1 MGTKYTGWAFLVAFI
16 AYLVVLPSAV
26 FSQSDFYRGKT
37 ITIIQGRD
45 PGGTGDLRVRAMNPF
60 LQKYIPGNP
69 TIINEFMPGG
79 GGRKA
84 ANHVFRSARPD
95 GLTIGNAGASLV
107 SLAILGETGILY
119 DLDKFSYLGSPYS
132 AYHPIFLSRKQA
144 GWDNLEKLRAA
155 AGIRVG
161 GQSVGFSTYVEGRL
175 FAYVLGLKDAKF
187 VTGYGGAELDPALL
201 RGEIDARASGADG
214 VVRNVD
220 WLQGGVVNF
229 HAIIEI
235 PKGEKHPQFSHLP
248 ELESLARS
256 ESARKVVILQR
267 AFRVGGAPSFLPP
280 GTPSDRV
287 KILQEAFRKTY
298 LDPGFQKEYKKIVG
312 NDPSPLLPEHHEKI
326 IKEIPRE
333 PEVIE
338 LFKKIAGGD
347 PLPPH

>member
-1 MGTKYTGWAFLVAFI
+1 MGTKYTGRVFAVAFI
-16 AYLVVLPSAV
+16 ASSVVLPSAL
-26 FSQSDFYRGKT
+26 FSQSDYYKGKT

-45 PGGTGDLRVRAMNPF
+45 PGGTGDLRVRALIPF

-95 GLTIGNAGASLV
+95 GLAIGNAGASLV
-107 SLAILGETGILY
+107 SLAILGESGILY
-119 DLDKFSYLGSPYS
+119 DLDKFTYLGSPYS

-144 GWDNLEKLRAA
+144 GWDSLEKLRTAS
-155 AGIRVG
+155 GIRVG

-175 FAYVLGLKDAKF
+175 FCYVLGLKDPKF

-229 HAIIEI
+229 HAIIDI
-235 PKGEKHPQFSHLP
+235 PKGLKHPQFSNLP
-248 ELESLARS
+248 ELESVARS
-256 ESARKVVILQR
+256 DRARKVVILQR

-287 KILQEAFRKTY
+287 RILQEAFRKTY
-298 LDPGFQKEYKKIVG
+298 LDPAFQKEYKKIVG
-312 NDPSPLLPEHHEKI
+312 NDPSPLLPEDHEKVI
-326 IKEIPRE
+326 REIPRE

-338 LFKKIAGGD
+338 LFKKIAGAD
-347 PLPPH
+347 PLPPS